1 MTSDSYWQSYQR
13 AHLTGFYFADQKS
26 VGVHK
31 FLSSFGDYNRK
42 DVGNGEVFVFQII
55 EKYATTSVF
64 GEIFESFHNG
74 VARTLQVSKM
84 GSLETIG
91 NG

>member
-31 FLSSFGDYNRK
+31 FLSSFGDYNRN

-55 EKYATTSVF
+55 
-64 GEIFESFHNG
+64 
-74 VARTLQVSKM
+74 
-84 GSLETIG
+84 
-91 NG
+91 